1 MADTFELGGRPV
13 YTGAHVTRRQ
23 DDDLLRGRG
32 TYVADLH
39 RPDMA
44 EMAVVR
50 STIAHGRIT
59 AIRTAEAAAVGGV
72 IAVIT
77 AADLTDVSPFPN
89 FAEYVHTPNTFPLAQ
104 EKVRYVGAPVA
115 AVLAEDRYIAE
126 DAAELVQVD
135 YEELPAVTDM
145 DAALE
150 ADSPLVFDD
159 WPDNRMLNLQAD
171 DAAVAAILAESRVIK
186 RRYKIGRHTAMPME
200 TRAAVAEVVEGGRLQ
215 LWPTN
220 QHAHMARTILSY
232 VLPLSERDIKVTIP
246 YVGGGFGQ
254 KQHLYSED
262 VLVSWLALRL
272 DRPVRYV
279 EDRAEHMV
287 AAAHARDQLITIEAA
302 VADDGRILALRS
314 EILQDLGSAEIFPG
328 AYCPAMTTSA
338 HMTGPY
344 DIQDAA
350 VSVVGVT
357 TNKTP
362 GGSYRGYGVPE
373 AVFALERFIDEVADE
388 VGADRLDL
396 RRSMLLQ
403 QADLPYTTASGALLD
418 SGSFAESFEKVVEL
432 GESALER
439 ARARHGADPDSRV
452 GVGYAVFFEG
462 VTPTHH
468 GASAHWTGQES
479 CSIEVQPDGGVR
491 VASGVTDQGQ
501 GTTLFVATLTAD
513 ALGVP
518 LETVHVE
525 LADSDSTPYGLGA
538 FGSRQAVTGGGAILI
553 AAAEVRDKA
562 KRIAAHMLEASTE
575 DLVIEA
581 GHVHVQGSP
590 EPSVTLAQIAT
601 AATIRTI
608 ELPPGMDP
616 GLEATARYEPE
627 HLEHVPDEN
636 GKINACAC
644 YANAAHAAVI
654 RVDVGTGEIE
664 ILDYFMAHDCGTV
677 INPPIV
683 DGQIW
688 GGIAQGIGGT
698 LYEDLHY
705 NEVGQPQTAFMDYL
719 VPSAIEMP
727 DLVIEHFESPS
738 PNTPLGMKGVGEGGT
753 VGPAAAIGNALAQA
767 LAEFSPQ
774 IHETPLSP
782 AVVRAMIPARPQP
795 RIGPSGTP
803 AS

>member
-1 MADTFELGGRPV
+1 MSDRFELGGRPV

-39 RPDMA
+39 RDGMA
-44 EMAVVR
+44 DMAVVR
-50 STIAHGRIT
+50 STVAHGRIT
-59 AIRTAEAAAVGGV
+59 AIRTAEAAAVDGV
-72 IAVIT
+72 IEVVT

-104 EKVRYVGAPVA
+104 QKVRYVGAPVA
-115 AVLAEDRYIAE
+115 AVLATDRYIAE
-126 DAAELVQVD
+126 DAAELVEVD

-150 ADSPLVFDD
+150 PDSPLVFDH

-171 DAAVAAILAESRVIK
+171 DTEVAAIFAQSRVIR

-200 TRAAVAEVVEGGRLQ
+200 TRAAVAEVVDGGRLR

-232 VLPLSERDIKVTIP
+232 VLPLPERDIKVTIP
-246 YVGGGFGQ
+246 HVGGGFGQ
-254 KQHLYSED
+254 KQHVYPED
-262 VLVSWLALRL
+262 VLVSWLALRHR
-272 DRPVRYV
+272 RPVRYI
-279 EDRAEHMV
+279 EDRAEHMI

-302 VADDGRILALRS
+302 VADDGRIVALRS

-344 DIQDAA
+344 DIQAAA
-350 VSVVGVT
+350 VSVVGVV

-388 VGADRLDL
+388 VGVDRLDL

-432 GESALER
+432 GGNALER
-439 ARARHGADPDSRV
+439 ARARHGAEEDSRV

-468 GASAHWTGQES
+468 GASAHWTGHES

-501 GTTLFVATLTAD
+501 GTTTFVATLTAD

-553 AAAEVRDKA
+553 AAAEVRDKV
-562 KRIAAHMLEASTE
+562 KRIAAHMLEASAD
-575 DLVIEA
+575 DLVVEGGQI
-581 GHVHVQGSP
+581 HVQGSP
-590 EPSVTLAQIAT
+590 EPSVTLARVAT

-608 ELPPGMDP
+608 ELPPGMEP

-627 HLEHVPDEN
+627 LIEHVPDEN
-636 GKINACAC
+636 GKINPCAC

-664 ILDYFMAHDCGTV
+664 ILDYFMAHDCGRV

-705 NEVGQPQTAFMDYL
+705 NDVGQPQTAFMDYL
-719 VPSAIEMP
+719 VPSAVEMP
-727 DLVIEHFESPS
+727 EVAIEHFESPS

-774 IHETPLSP
+774 VRSTPLSP
-782 AVVRAMIPARPQP
+782 AVVRAMIPDRTA
-795 RIGPSGTP
+795 
-803 AS
+803 

>member
-1 MADTFELGGRPV
+1 MTDTLELGGRPR

-23 DDDLLRGRG
+23 DDVLLSGRG
-32 TYVADLH
+32 TYVADLR
-39 RPDMA
+39 RPNMA
-44 EMAVVR
+44 EIAVVR
-50 STIAHGRIT
+50 STVAHGRVT
-59 AIRTAEAAAVGGV
+59 AIRTAEAAAVPGV
-72 IAVIT
+72 IEVVT

-89 FAEYVHTPNTFPLAQ
+89 FAAYVHTPGTFPLAK

-115 AVLAEDRYIAE
+115 VVLAEDRYIAE
-126 DAAELVQVD
+126 DAAELVEVHYD
-135 YEELPAVTDM
+135 ELPAVTDM

-150 ADSPLVFDD
+150 ADATLLYED
-159 WPDNRMLNLQAD
+159 WPDNRMLNLQPD
-171 DAAVAAILAESRVIK
+171 DAEVAAILAGSRVIE

-200 TRAAVAEVVEGGRLQ
+200 TRAALAEVLEGGRLQ

-220 QHAHMARTILSY
+220 QHAHMARTTLSY
-232 VLPLSERDIKVTIP
+232 VLPIPERDIKVTIP

-262 VLVSWLALRL
+262 VLVSWLALRHG
-272 DRPVRYV
+272 RPVRYV
-279 EDRAEHMV
+279 EDRAEHMI

-302 VADDGRILALRS
+302 VADDGRILALRA

-344 DIQDAA
+344 DIQPAA

-373 AVFALERFIDEVADE
+373 AVFALERFIDEVAAE
-388 VGADRLDL
+388 VGVDRLDL
-396 RRSMLLQ
+396 RRSMLLDE
-403 QADLPYTTASGALLD
+403 ADLPYTTPSGALLD
-418 SGSFAESFEKVVEL
+418 SGSFAESFEKAVEL
-432 GESALER
+432 GERAFER
-439 ARARHGADPDSRV
+439 ASARYRTDPDSRV

-462 VTPTHH
+462 VSPTHH
-468 GASAHWTGQES
+468 GASAHWTGHES
-479 CSIEVQPDGGVR
+479 CSIEIQPDGGVR
-491 VASGVTDQGQ
+491 VAMGVTDQGQ
-501 GTTLFVATLTAD
+501 GTTTFVATLTAD

-518 LETVHVE
+518 LEAVHVE

-538 FGSRQAVTGGGAILI
+538 FGSRQAVVGGGAILI
-553 AAAEVRDKA
+553 AAAEVRDKI
-562 KRIAAHMLEASTE
+562 KQIAAHMLEAPTDDLIIE
-575 DLVIEA
+575 D

-590 EPSVTLAQIAT
+590 QPSVTLAQIAT

-608 ELPPGMDP
+608 ELPPGTDP

-627 HLEHVPDEN
+627 LMEHVPDEN
-636 GKINACAC
+636 GKINACAA

-654 RVDVGTGEIE
+654 RVDIGTGEIE
-664 ILDYFMAHDCGTV
+664 ILDYILAHDCGRV

-698 LYEDLHY
+698 LYEDLPY
-705 NEVGQPQTAFMDYL
+705 NDLGQPQTAFMDYL
-719 VPSAIEMP
+719 VPSVIEMP

-753 VGPAAAIGNALAQA
+753 VGPAAALSNALAHA

-774 IHETPLSP
+774 IRETPLSP
-782 AVVRAMIPARPQP
+782 AVVRAMIPDQ
-795 RIGPSGTP
+795 
-803 AS
+803 

>member
-1 MADTFELGGRPV
+1 MP
-13 YTGAHVTRRQ
+13 
-23 DDDLLRGRG
+23 
-32 TYVADLH
+32 
-39 RPDMA
+39 
-44 EMAVVR
+44 
-50 STIAHGRIT
+50 
-59 AIRTAEAAAVGGV
+59 GV
-72 IAVIT
+72 IEVIT
-77 AADLTDVSPFPN
+77 AADLTDVSRFPN
-89 FAEYVHTPNTFPLAQ
+89 FAAYVHTPNTFPLAQ

-126 DAAELVQVD
+126 DAAELVEVD
-135 YEELPAVTDM
+135 YDELPAVTDM

-150 ADSPLVFDD
+150 ADSPLVFDH

-171 DAAVAAILAESRVIK
+171 DTEVAAILAENRVIR
-186 RRYKIGRHTAMPME
+186 RRYRIGRHTAMPME
-200 TRAAVAEVVEGGRLQ
+200 TRASMAEVVEGGRLQ

-232 VLPLSERDIKVTIP
+232 VLPIPERDIKVTIP

-254 KQHLYSED
+254 KQHLYQED
-262 VLVSWLALRL
+262 VLVSWLALRHG
-272 DRPVRYV
+272 RPVRYV
-279 EDRAEHMV
+279 EDRAEHMI

-344 DIQDAA
+344 DIKDAA

-373 AVFALERFIDEVADE
+373 AVFAVERFVDEVAEE
-388 VGADRLDL
+388 VGVDRLDL

-403 QADLPYTTASGALLD
+403 QADLPYTTTSGALLD

-439 ARARHGADPDSRV
+439 ARARHDSDPDSRV

-462 VTPTHH
+462 VSPTHH
-468 GASAHWTGQES
+468 GASAHWTGHES

-501 GTTLFVATLTAD
+501 GTTTFVATLTAD

-538 FGSRQAVTGGGAILI
+538 FGSRQAVIGGGAILL
-553 AAAEVRDKA
+553 AAGQVRDKI
-562 KRIAAHMLEASTE
+562 KRIAAHMLEAPE
-575 DLVIEA
+575 DDMVIEA

-590 EPSVTLAQIAT
+590 EPSVT
-601 AATIRTI
+601 
-608 ELPPGMDP
+608 
-616 GLEATARYEPE
+616 
-627 HLEHVPDEN
+627 
-636 GKINACAC
+636 
-644 YANAAHAAVI
+644 
-654 RVDVGTGEIE
+654 
-664 ILDYFMAHDCGTV
+664 
-677 INPPIV
+677 
-683 DGQIW
+683 
-688 GGIAQGIGGT
+688 IAQVATRGHHQDHRAPAGHGDRVGGDHPVRARAPGARARRERQDQRLRLLRQRGPRRGHT
-698 LYEDLHY
+698 GRRGDGRDRDPRLLHGPRLRDGHQPPDRRRSDLGRDRAGHRRDP
-705 NEVGQPQTAFMDYL
+705 VRGPALQRSGPA
-719 VPSAIEMP
+719 P
-727 DLVIEHFESPS
+727 DCVHGLPRSLRDRDAR
-738 PNTPLGMKGVGEGGT
+738 LGDRALREPVAQHASWDEGGRRGRHRGARGGYRQRS
-753 VGPAAAIGNALAQA
+753 GPGFGGVLAPG
-767 LAEFSPQ
+767 S
-774 IHETPLSP
+774 
-782 AVVRAMIPARPQP
+782 
-795 RIGPSGTP
+795 
-803 AS
+803 

>member
-59 AIRTAEAAAVGGV
+59 AIRAAEAAAVPGV
-72 IAVIT
+72 IEVIT

-89 FAEYVHTPNTFPLAQ
+89 FAAYVHTPNTFPLAQ

-115 AVLAEDRYIAE
+115 VVLAEDRYIAE
-126 DAAELVQVD
+126 DAAELVEVD

-150 ADSPLVFDD
+150 ADSPLVFDH

-171 DAAVAAILAESRVIK
+171 DTEVAAIFAESRVIK
-186 RRYKIGRHTAMPME
+186 RRYRIGRHTAMPME
-200 TRAAVAEVVEGGRLQ
+200 TRASMAEVVEGGRLQ

-232 VLPLSERDIKVTIP
+232 VLPIPERDIKVTIP

-254 KQHLYSED
+254 KQHLYQED
-262 VLVSWLALRL
+262 VLVSWLALRHG
-272 DRPVRYV
+272 RPVRYI
-279 EDRAEHMV
+279 EDRAEHMI
-287 AAAHARDQLITIEAA
+287 AAAHARDQLLTIEAA
-302 VADDGRILALRS
+302 VADDGRILAVRS

-344 DIQDAA
+344 DIRTAA
-350 VSVVGVT
+350 VSVVGVV

-373 AVFALERFIDEVADE
+373 AVFAVERFVDEVADE
-388 VGADRLDL
+388 VGVDRLDL
-396 RRSMLLQ
+396 RRSMLIQ
-403 QADLPYTTASGALLD
+403 QADLPYVTTSGALLD

-439 ARARHGADPDSRV
+439 ARARHGDDPDSRV

-462 VTPTHH
+462 VSPTHH
-468 GASAHWTGQES
+468 GASAHWTGMES

-491 VASGVTDQGQ
+491 VSSGVTDQGQ

-538 FGSRQAVTGGGAILI
+538 FGSRQAVTGGGAILM
-553 AAAEVRDKA
+553 AATEIRDKV
-562 KRIAAHMLEASTE
+562 KRIAAHMLEASTD

-590 EPSVTLAQIAT
+590 EPSVTLAQVAT

-608 ELPPGMDP
+608 ELPPGMNP

-627 HLEHVPDEN
+627 HIQHVPDEN
-636 GKINACAC
+636 GKINPCAC

-654 RVDVGTGEIE
+654 RVDVGTGEIK

-767 LAEFSPQ
+767 LTEFSPQ

-782 AVVRAMIPARPQP
+782 AVVRAMIPDQRA
-795 RIGPSGTP
+795 
-803 AS
+803 

>member
-1 MADTFELGGRPV
+1 MTDILELGGRPK

-23 DDDLLRGRG
+23 DDLLLSGRG
-32 TYVADLH
+32 TYVADLR
-39 RPDMA
+39 RPNMA
-44 EMAVVR
+44 EIAVVR
-50 STIAHGRIT
+50 STVAHGRIT
-59 AIRTAEAAAVGGV
+59 AIRTAEAAALGGV
-72 IAVIT
+72 IEVVT

-89 FAEYVHTPNTFPLAQ
+89 FAAYVHTPGTFPLAK

-115 AVLAEDRYIAE
+115 VVLAKDRYIAE
-126 DAAELVQVD
+126 DAAELVEVD

-150 ADSPLVFDD
+150 ADAPRLYED
-159 WPDNRMLNLQAD
+159 WPDNRMLNLQPD
-171 DAAVAAILAESRVIK
+171 DAEVAAILAGSRVIR

-200 TRAAVAEVVEGGRLQ
+200 TRAALAEVIEGGRLQ

-220 QHAHMARTILSY
+220 QHAHMARTTLSY
-232 VLPLSERDIKVTIP
+232 VLPIPERDIKVTIP

-262 VLVSWLALRL
+262 VLVSWLALRHG
-272 DRPVRYV
+272 RPVRFV
-279 EDRAEHMV
+279 EDRAEHMI
-287 AAAHARDQLITIEAA
+287 AAAHARDQLINIEAA
-302 VADDGRILALRS
+302 IADDGRILALRA

-344 DIQDAA
+344 DIRPAA

-373 AVFALERFIDEVADE
+373 AVFALERFIDEVATE
-388 VGADRLDL
+388 VGVDRLDL
-396 RRSMLLQ
+396 RRSMLLD
-403 QADLPYTTASGALLD
+403 QADLPYTTPSGALLD
-418 SGSFAESFEKVVEL
+418 SGSFGESFEKAVEL
-432 GESALER
+432 GERALER
-439 ARARHGADPDSRV
+439 AGARYGADPDSRV

-462 VTPTHH
+462 VSPTHH
-468 GASAHWTGQES
+468 GASAHWTGHES
-479 CSIEVQPDGGVR
+479 CSIEIQPDGGVR
-491 VASGVTDQGQ
+491 VAMGVTDQGQ
-501 GTTLFVATLTAD
+501 GTTTFVATLTAD

-518 LETVHVE
+518 LDTVHVE

-538 FGSRQAVTGGGAILI
+538 FGSRQAVVGGGAILI
-553 AAAEVRDKA
+553 AAAKVRDKI
-562 KRIAAHMLEASTE
+562 KQIAAHMLEAPTD
-575 DLVIEA
+575 DLVIED

-590 EPSVTLAQIAT
+590 QPSVALAQIAT

-608 ELPPGMDP
+608 ELPPGVEP

-627 HLEHVPDEN
+627 HMEHVPDEN
-636 GKINACAC
+636 GKINPCAA

-654 RVDVGTGEIE
+654 RVDMGTGEIE
-664 ILDYFMAHDCGTV
+664 ILDYILAHDCGRV

-698 LYEDLHY
+698 LYEDLPY

-719 VPSAIEMP
+719 VPSVIEMP
-727 DLVIEHFESPS
+727 NLVIEHFESPS

-753 VGPAAAIGNALAQA
+753 VGPAAAIGNALAHA
-767 LAEFSPQ
+767 LAEFAPQ
-774 IHETPLSP
+774 VRETPLSP
-782 AVVRAMIPARPQP
+782 AVVRAMIPDRKV
-795 RIGPSGTP
+795 
-803 AS
+803 

>member
-1 MADTFELGGRPV
+1 MTDILELGGRPK

-23 DDDLLRGRG
+23 DDLLLSGRG
-32 TYVADLH
+32 TYVADLR
-39 RPDMA
+39 RPNMA
-44 EMAVVR
+44 EIAVVR
-50 STIAHGRIT
+50 STVAHGRIT
-59 AIRTAEAAAVGGV
+59 AIRTAEAAALGGV
-72 IAVIT
+72 IEVVT

-89 FAEYVHTPNTFPLAQ
+89 FAAYVHTPGTFPLAK

-115 AVLAEDRYIAE
+115 VVLAEDRYIAE
-126 DAAELVQVD
+126 DAAELVEVD

-150 ADSPLVFDD
+150 ADAPRLYED
-159 WPDNRMLNLQAD
+159 WPDNRMLNLQPD
-171 DAAVAAILAESRVIK
+171 DAEVAAILAGSRVIR

-200 TRAAVAEVVEGGRLQ
+200 TRAALAEVIEGGRLQ

-220 QHAHMARTILSY
+220 QHAHMARTTLSY
-232 VLPLSERDIKVTIP
+232 VLPIPERDIKVTIP

-262 VLVSWLALRL
+262 VLVSWLALRHG
-272 DRPVRYV
+272 RPVRFV
-279 EDRAEHMV
+279 EDRAEHMI
-287 AAAHARDQLITIEAA
+287 AAAHARDQLINIEAA
-302 VADDGRILALRS
+302 IADDGRILALRA

-344 DIQDAA
+344 DIRPAA

-373 AVFALERFIDEVADE
+373 AVFALERFIDEVATE
-388 VGADRLDL
+388 VGVDRLDL
-396 RRSMLLQ
+396 RRSMLLD
-403 QADLPYTTASGALLD
+403 QADLPYTTPSGALLD
-418 SGSFAESFEKVVEL
+418 SGSFGESFEKAVEL
-432 GESALER
+432 GERALER
-439 ARARHGADPDSRV
+439 AGARYGADPDSRV

-462 VTPTHH
+462 VSPTHH
-468 GASAHWTGQES
+468 GASAHWTGHES
-479 CSIEVQPDGGVR
+479 CSIEIQPDGGVR
-491 VASGVTDQGQ
+491 VAMGVTDQGQ
-501 GTTLFVATLTAD
+501 GTTTFVATLTAD

-518 LETVHVE
+518 LDTVHVE

-538 FGSRQAVTGGGAILI
+538 FGSRQAVVGGGAILI
-553 AAAEVRDKA
+553 AAAKVRDKI
-562 KRIAAHMLEASTE
+562 KQIAAHMLEAPTD
-575 DLVIEA
+575 DLVIED

-590 EPSVTLAQIAT
+590 QPSVALAQIAT

-608 ELPPGMDP
+608 ELPPGVEP

-627 HLEHVPDEN
+627 HMEHVPDEN
-636 GKINACAC
+636 GKINPCAA

-654 RVDVGTGEIE
+654 RVDTGTGEIE
-664 ILDYFMAHDCGTV
+664 ILDYILAHDCGRV

-698 LYEDLHY
+698 LYEDLPY

-719 VPSAIEMP
+719 VPSVIEMP
-727 DLVIEHFESPS
+727 NLVIEHFESPS

-753 VGPAAAIGNALAQA
+753 VGPAAAIGNALAHA
-767 LAEFSPQ
+767 LAEFAPQ
-774 IHETPLSP
+774 VRETPLSP
-782 AVVRAMIPARPQP
+782 AVVRAMIPDRKV
-795 RIGPSGTP
+795 
-803 AS
+803 

>member
-1 MADTFELGGRPV
+1 MTDILELGGRPK

-23 DDDLLRGRG
+23 DDLLLSGRG
-32 TYVADLH
+32 TYVADLR
-39 RPDMA
+39 RPNMA
-44 EMAVVR
+44 EIAVVR
-50 STIAHGRIT
+50 STVAHGRIT
-59 AIRTAEAAAVGGV
+59 AIRTAEAAALGGV
-72 IAVIT
+72 IEVVT

-89 FAEYVHTPNTFPLAQ
+89 FAAYVHTPGTFPLAK

-115 AVLAEDRYIAE
+115 VVLAEDRYIAE
-126 DAAELVQVD
+126 DAAELVEVD

-150 ADSPLVFDD
+150 ADAPRLYED
-159 WPDNRMLNLQAD
+159 WPDNRMLNLQPD
-171 DAAVAAILAESRVIK
+171 DAEVAAILAGSRVIR

-200 TRAAVAEVVEGGRLQ
+200 TRAALAEVIEGGRLQ

-220 QHAHMARTILSY
+220 QHAHMARTTLSY
-232 VLPLSERDIKVTIP
+232 VLPIPERDIKVTIP

-262 VLVSWLALRL
+262 VLVSWLALRHG
-272 DRPVRYV
+272 RPVRFV
-279 EDRAEHMV
+279 EDRAEHMI
-287 AAAHARDQLITIEAA
+287 AAAHARDQLINIEAA
-302 VADDGRILALRS
+302 IADDGRILALRA

-344 DIQDAA
+344 DIRPAA

-373 AVFALERFIDEVADE
+373 AVFALERFIDEVATE
-388 VGADRLDL
+388 VGVDRLDL
-396 RRSMLLQ
+396 RRSMLLD
-403 QADLPYTTASGALLD
+403 QADLPYTTPSGALLD
-418 SGSFAESFEKVVEL
+418 SGSFGESFEKAVEL
-432 GESALER
+432 GERALER
-439 ARARHGADPDSRV
+439 AGARYGADPDSRV

-462 VTPTHH
+462 VSPTHH
-468 GASAHWTGQES
+468 GASAHWTGHES
-479 CSIEVQPDGGVR
+479 CSIEIQPDGGVR
-491 VASGVTDQGQ
+491 VAMGVTDQGQ
-501 GTTLFVATLTAD
+501 GTTTFVATLTAD

-518 LETVHVE
+518 LDTVHVE

-538 FGSRQAVTGGGAILI
+538 FGSRQAVVGGGAILI
-553 AAAEVRDKA
+553 AAAKVRDKI
-562 KRIAAHMLEASTE
+562 KQIAAHMLEAPTD
-575 DLVIEA
+575 DLVIED

-590 EPSVTLAQIAT
+590 QPSVALAQIAT

-608 ELPPGMDP
+608 ELPPGVEP

-627 HLEHVPDEN
+627 HMEHVPDEN
-636 GKINACAC
+636 GKINPCAA

-654 RVDVGTGEIE
+654 RVDMGTGEIE
-664 ILDYFMAHDCGTV
+664 ILDYILAHDCGRV

-698 LYEDLHY
+698 LYEDLPY

-719 VPSAIEMP
+719 VPSVIEMP
-727 DLVIEHFESPS
+727 NLVIEHFESPS

-753 VGPAAAIGNALAQA
+753 VGPAAAIGNALAHA
-767 LAEFSPQ
+767 LAEFAPQ
-774 IHETPLSP
+774 VRETPLSP
-782 AVVRAMIPARPQP
+782 AGVRAMIPDRKV
-795 RIGPSGTP
+795 
-803 AS
+803 

>member
-1 MADTFELGGRPV
+1 MSDRFELGGRPV

-23 DDDLLRGRG
+23 DDDLLSGRG

-59 AIRTAEAAAVGGV
+59 AIRTAEAAAVPGV
-72 IAVIT
+72 IEVIT

-89 FAEYVHTPNTFPLAQ
+89 FATYVHTPDTFPLAQ
-104 EKVRYVGAPVA
+104 QKVRYVGAPVV

-126 DAAELVQVD
+126 DAAELVEID

-150 ADSPLVFDD
+150 AGSPLVFDD
-159 WPDNRMLNLQAD
+159 WPDNRMLNLPAD
-171 DAAVAAILAESRVIK
+171 DAAVTAILAGSRVIK

-200 TRAAVAEVVEGGRLQ
+200 TRASMAEVVDGGRLQ

-232 VLPLSERDIKVTIP
+232 VLPVPERDIKVTIP

-262 VLVSWLALRL
+262 VLVSWLALRHG
-272 DRPVRYV
+272 RPVRYV
-279 EDRAEHMV
+279 EDRAEHMI

-302 VADDGRILALRS
+302 VTDDGRILALRS

-344 DIQDAA
+344 DIGDAA
-350 VSVVGVT
+350 VSVVGVV

-403 QADLPYTTASGALLD
+403 QADLPYVTASGALLD
-418 SGSFAESFEKVVEL
+418 SGSFAETFEKVVEL

-439 ARARHGADPDSRV
+439 ARTRYGTDPDSRV

-468 GASAHWTGQES
+468 GASAHWTGMES

-553 AAAEVRDKA
+553 AAGEVRDKV
-562 KRIAAHMLEASTE
+562 KRIAAHMLEASAD

-581 GHVHVQGSP
+581 GHIHVQGSP
-590 EPSVTLAQIAT
+590 EPSVTLAQVAT

-627 HLEHVPDEN
+627 HIQHVPDEN
-636 GKINACAC
+636 GKINPCAC

-719 VPSAIEMP
+719 VPSAVEMP

-767 LAEFSPQ
+767 LAEFSPR

-782 AVVRAMIPARPQP
+782 SVVRAMIPDR
-795 RIGPSGTP
+795 
-803 AS
+803 